1 MLDEETLIS
10 QFPSRQPPER
20 GGVVTVGDRDYMTD
34 PRGALVPLGTIK
46 AQDKLIDETVRK
58 IMGFAADLSAQVA
71 RFKGHTFDDIGSL
84 QALLDQEYGAKA
96 GGPKGNVTLTT
107 FDGLQRVTLKMAD
120 LIEFGPELQAA
131 KKLVDECLNDWS
143 ADAGDELRTIVNRAF
158 QVNREGRINRAEIFM
173 LLRAEIDDPRWKRA
187 MDAVRDSIRVIG
199 SKAYLAFQQWASAE
213 AAWTSISIDLA
224 RG

>member
-1 MLDEETLIS
+1 MDMADTQAIQADGITEVNGR
-10 QFPSRQPPER
+10 P
-20 GGVVTVGDRDYMTD
+20 YMTD
-34 PRGALVPLGTIK
+34 ARGALVPLGAIK

-58 IMGFAADLSAQVA
+58 IMGFAIALSEQVA

-96 GGPKGNVTLTT
+96 GGPKGNVTLTS

-143 ADAGDELRTIVNRAF
+143 AGAGDELRTIVNRAF
-158 QVNREGRINRAEIFM
+158 QVDREGRINRAEIFM
-173 LLRAEIDDPRWKRA
+173 LLRAQIDDERWKRA
-187 MDAVRDSIRVIG
+187 MDAVRDSIRVLG
-199 SKAYLAFQQWASAE
+199 SKAYLTFHCRPSAD
-213 AAWTSISIDLA
+213 AAWTGISIDLA
-224 RG
+224 RV

>member
-143 ADAGDELRTIVNRAF
+143 ADAAMNSGPSSTGPSRSTAKAGSIAPKSSCCCAPRSMIRAGSGPWTLF
-158 QVNREGRINRAEIFM
+158 G
-173 LLRAEIDDPRWKRA
+173 
-187 MDAVRDSIRVIG
+187 IR
-199 SKAYLAFQQWASAE
+199 SA
-213 AAWTSISIDLA
+213 
-224 RG
+224 